1 MESGLYKKYIGT
13 PCKQIKKPYV
23 KEGGKSTG
31 NIKDYKLGSDQRRDE
46 YDARGWAH
54 DDSTLVNKNS
64 FNRSL
69 DSWNKMTS
77 QPGHDSNP
85 EMAKKSNEAFK
96 KIENMK
102 TKDKKGKVVSA
113 MSVFIDD

>member
-1 MESGLYKKYIGT
+1 MCIRDSIGT

-31 NIKDYKLGSDQRRDE
+31 NIKDYKMGSDQRRDE

-54 DDSTLVNKNS
+54 DDSTLVDEYS
-64 FNRSL
+64 FNKSL
-69 DSWNKMTS
+69 DNWNEMTS
-77 QPGHDSNP
+77 QPGYDS
-85 EMAKKSNEAFK
+85 KKSNEAFS
-96 KIENMK
+96 KIEKMK
-102 TKDKKGKVVSA
+102 TKNGKGKVVSA